1 MPATSVFGGGPLLGH
16 GLPILLVQMT
26 LILLVTR
33 ILGGLMKQHLKQPSV
48 VAEIMAGIVV
58 GKSVL
63 GRIIPGYTETLF
75 PEASMEGFALLA
87 DLGLVLYMV
96 LVGLELDPAQLLKT
110 GRTAMLIAG
119 AGIVLP
125 FALGIGVATV
135 FYHFILKDDPLCNQ
149 VHFVTLAV
157 FTGVGLSLTAFPVL
171 ARLLHES
178 KLIATPLG
186 RLALSAAAFNDAVAW
201 VLLAV
206 ALALVDASNPL
217 TALYT
222 LLGIGA
228 WGGLLYLVVRPLLEA
243 VIVMVN
249 KTRSRSWRSALLAL
263 VFVSIFVSAW
273 ATSVLGLDAIFGAFL
288 VGLIMPRDEA
298 LVRVVEKIE
307 DIVVVVFLPM
317 YFTLSGLRTNLAALD
332 SWRAFGVLG
341 LVLVVA
347 VGGKV
352 VGCYAAARW
361 TGLGGRESLAVGVLM
376 NTRGLIELVVLNI
389 GLQSHVINEEV
400 FSVMVVMAVAT
411 TFMTTPWMRRV
422 YPKESWTLALASPIA
437 ATAGKEVGT
446 TATTTTTTA
455 TTASTAARLR
465 TSSIVASSSEKVDF
479 TVHILVP
486 SHQARSTIAGLYLLL
501 PGSAATTTAAVRP
514 PRVLTI
520 SFTDSTSTATVIR
533 KRVGLLTDPDAREI
547 GLAARLM
554 GAEVEA
560 KQWVAPSSDL
570 SGPLVQLLLL
580 DPKQQ
585 QQQQQQQQ
593 QECVELDLVL
603 LPWGVETGYDY
614 EGSMHKALSSV
625 SSTFVLFCDQ
635 GLKLPC
641 FSPGAQANTTIYQ
654 IGILLCSP
662 AVEASSSS
670 ISSSSSEAAVFELAL
685 LLQSRRDVKLQLL
698 IYKST
703 NQSTMDVLQAHK
715 LPAPTILASENDLL
729 ETMAAARLDLLIY
742 SGGEGT
748 SSPSSS
754 SSSSASISATARDGG
769 GSGLGGGGGG
779 RGLRFPSSSNHRR
792 ASSSSSASAS
802 ASSRSSLSSSGVTRP
817 LLQQDALHPTT
828 ATYQYGLDEGRQQQ
842 QQQQQ
847 LQQQQQQQQQRE
859 NWSLR
864 AVVARLQARLTGVH
878 SQRLS
883 LFEVHKGSGG
893 GGGSEQ
899 ESSFVIGREE
909 EVEGGRGGRRPSHVV
924 AAAAGAEGV

>member
-1 MPATSVFGGGPLLGH
+1 
-16 GLPILLVQMT
+16 
-26 LILLVTR
+26 
-33 ILGGLMKQHLKQPSV
+33 MKQHLKQPSV

-75 PEASMEGFALLA
+75 PDASMEGFALLA

-96 LVGLELDPAQLLKT
+96 LVGLELDPAQLLHA

-125 FALGIGVATV
+125 FALGIGVASV

-149 VHFVTLAV
+149 VPFVTLAV

-222 LLGIGA
+222 LLGVGA

-243 VIVMVN
+243 VIVVVN
-249 KTRSRSWRSALLAL
+249 RTRSRSWRSALLAL

-288 VGLIMPRDEA
+288 VGLILPREEA

-307 DIVVVVFLPM
+307 DIVVVVLLPLF
-317 YFTLSGLRTNLAALD
+317 FTLSGLRTDLAAFD
-332 SWRAFGVLG
+332 SLRAFGVLG

-361 TGLGGRESLAVGVLM
+361 TGMRGRESLAVGVLM
-376 NTRGLIELVVLNI
+376 NTRGLVELVVLNI
-389 GLQSHVINEEV
+389 GLQAHVINEEV
-400 FSVMVVMAVAT
+400 FSVMVVMAVVT

-422 YPKESWTLALASPIA
+422 YPKECWTLALASP
-437 ATAGKEVGT
+437 TTVSAGKEVVT
-446 TATTTTTTA
+446 TAPA
-455 TTASTAARLR
+455 AAAARRR
-465 TSSIVASSSEKVDF
+465 TSSVASLPGKVTF
-479 TVHILVP
+479 SVNILVP
-486 SHQARSTIAGLYLLL
+486 SHEACSTIAGLYLLL
-501 PGSAATTTAAVRP
+501 PGPASAGTAVAAPPRP
-514 PRVLTI
+514 PRVLTV

-560 KQWVAPSSDL
+560 KQWVAPSTDL

-580 DPKQQ
+580 GRKKE
-585 QQQQQQQQ
+585 QQQQ
-593 QECVELDLVL
+593 QEEEEEEQGCVELDLVL
-603 LPWGVETGYDY
+603 LPWLVESGYDF

-641 FSPGAQANTTIYQ
+641 FSPGAQADSTTYQ
-654 IGILLCSP
+654 VGILLSCS
-662 AVEASSSS
+662 AADASSSS
-670 ISSSSSEAAVFELAL
+670 SSSLSSEAAVLELAL
-685 LLQSRRDVKLQLL
+685 LLQSRRDVKLQVLV
-698 IYKST
+698 YKST
-703 NQSTMDVLQAHK
+703 SQSTMDVLQAHK

-729 ETMAAARLDLLIY
+729 ESMAAARLDLLIY
-742 SGGEGT
+742 SGGEGI
-748 SSPSSS
+748 SSS
-754 SSSSASISATARDGG
+754 SSSSSTSLSATARDEG
-769 GSGLGGGGGG
+769 GSGRGGGGGG
-779 RGLRFPSSSNHRR
+779 RGLRFLSSSNHRR
-792 ASSSSSASAS
+792 ASSSASAS
-802 ASSRSSLSSSGVTRP
+802 SSSRSSLSSSGVTRP
-817 LLQQDALHPTT
+817 LLQQDALPPTNT
-828 ATYQYGLDEGRQQQ
+828 IYQYGLEDGQQQ
-842 QQQQQ
+842 QG
-847 LQQQQQQQQQRE
+847 E
-859 NWSLR
+859 NRSSR
-864 AVVARLQARLTGVH
+864 AVVARLQARLAGVY
-878 SQRLS
+878 SLRLS
-883 LFEVHKGSGG
+883 LFEVQKGDGG
-893 GGGSEQ
+893 GDAGSEQ
-899 ESSFVIGREE
+899 ESSFVIGREG
-909 EVEGGRGGRRPSHVV
+909 EVEGGRGRRKPSGVV
-924 AAAAGAEGV
+924 AAAAGADGH